1 MQSIQVQR
9 DSNQKPEQNL
19 HHNDSLYSDT
29 RGWYQYPQVW
39 SRLSIHCFEIIS
51 ISNRFFETMIV
62 SETELVALED
72 NTTVAVDNFA
82 FQLTPLRLDPLYIR

>member
-9 DSNQKPEQNL
+9 DSDKEEEQNL
-19 HHNDSLYSDT
+19 PPNVSLYFDT
-29 RGWYQYPQVW
+29 RGWYQYPQVC
-39 SRLSIHCFEIIS
+39 SGLFPTIQRLKSQ
-51 ISNRFFETMIV
+51 SNRFFETMIV

-72 NTTVAVDNFA
+72 NSTVLVEKFA